1 MNAVLNDK
9 KITVEIPTHWVV
21 DAGDYH
27 EFKALK
33 NAYGLIGLNV
43 NFEEVGCD
51 GRYHAVFWVGLNKP
65 TNLINRLKQKYK
77 LWFD

>member
-1 MNAVLNDK
+1 MKNN

-33 NAYGLIGLNV
+33 NAYGLIGIKV
-43 NFEEVGCD
+43 NSEEVGCD
-51 GRYHAVFWVGLNKP
+51 GRYHAVFWVGSNKH
-65 TNLINRLKQKYK
+65 TEFINSLKKKYNT
-77 LWFD
+77 